1 MLEVNFDLEV
11 ITAWY
16 CFDSDGLRRA
26 SARLGASVTE
36 SADK

>member
-11 ITAWY
+11 LEA
-16 CFDSDGLRRA
+16 DGLRRA